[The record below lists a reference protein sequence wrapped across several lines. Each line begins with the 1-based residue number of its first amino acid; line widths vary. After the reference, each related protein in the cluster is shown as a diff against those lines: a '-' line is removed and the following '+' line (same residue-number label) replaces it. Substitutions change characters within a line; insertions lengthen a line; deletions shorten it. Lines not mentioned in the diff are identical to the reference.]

1 MTTQPLRAGERVA
14 YVNARLLDPDSGL
27 DAPGALLT
35 DGGIIADLGPRLF
48 QDGPPADATVI
59 DCDGQYL
66 APGLVDIRVSLGEPG
81 AEHKETFAS
90 GSAAAAAG
98 GVTTMVCTPDT
109 DPPVDDVSVLE
120 FMTRRAHE
128 SAVVNVLTMA
138 TITKGMGGAEMS
150 EMGLLAAAG
159 AVGFTD
165 GYRSVANA
173 QVMRRALSYATT
185 FGLLICHHTEVPE
198 LATGVMNEGE
208 LATRLGLAGISAQAE
223 AIIVERDM
231 RLVELTGGRYHA
243 AGLSTAAGVEV
254 IRAAKRRGLAVTCA
268 VSAAHVALNE
278 NEVGSYRTFAK
289 LTPPLRTEDDR
300 KSLIAGLRD
309 GTIDVVTSAHTP
321 EDPEAKRVPFAQAA
335 PGAVG
340 LETLLAAC
348 LQQAHNG
355 GVPLRDILRAVTV
368 TPARL
373 LGLPAG
379 RIAKG
384 APADLVLFDAGA
396 PWKVDAERFHSK
408 AKNSPFDGH
417 LMQGRVLRT
426 VVGGHSVFTANT

>member
-1 MTTQPLRAGERVA
+1 MSAKPLKSGERIA
-14 YVNARLLDPDSGL
+14 YVNARLLDPVTGL
-27 DAPGALLT
+27 DTPGALLS
-35 DGGIIADLGPRLF
+35 DGGVIADMGPRLF
-48 QDGPPADATVI
+48 NDGRPSGATVV
-59 DCDGQYL
+59 DCDGQCL

-90 GSAAAAAG
+90 GSRAAAAG

-120 FMTRRAHE
+120 FMNRRAHD
-128 SAVVNVLTMA
+128 SAIVNVRTMA
-138 TITKGMGGAEMS
+138 AITKGMAGKQMS

-165 GYRSVANA
+165 GYQSIANA
-173 QVMRRALSYATT
+173 QVLRRALSYATT
-185 FGLLICHHTEVPE
+185 FDLLICHHTEVPE

-208 LATRLGLAGISAQAE
+208 LATRLGLAGISVQAE
-223 AIIVERDM
+223 AIMVERDM

-243 AGLSTAAGVEV
+243 AGISTGAAADV
-254 IRAAKRRGLAVTCA
+254 IRAAKKRGLKVTCA
-268 VSAAHVALNE
+268 VSAAHFALNE
-278 NEVGSYRTFAK
+278 NEISHYRTFAK
-289 LTPPLRTEDDR
+289 LTPPLRSEDDR
-300 KSLIAGLRD
+300 KAIVEALRD

-348 LQQAHNG
+348 LQQSHNG
-355 GVPLRDILRAVTV
+355 RVPLLDMLRRVTV
-368 TPARL
+368 APADL

-379 RIAKG
+379 RLAKG

-396 PWKVDAERFHSK
+396 PWRVDVEKFHSK

-426 VVGGHSVFTANT
+426 VVGGRTVFTAGA

>member
-1 MTTQPLRAGERVA
+1 MSAKPHKSGERIA
-14 YVNARLLDPDSGL
+14 YVNARLLDPATGL
-27 DAPGALLT
+27 DTPGALLS
-35 DGGIIADLGPRLF
+35 DGGVIADMGPRLF
-48 QDGPPADATVI
+48 NDGRPSGATVI
-59 DCDGQYL
+59 DCDGQCL

-90 GSAAAAAG
+90 GSRAAAAG

-120 FMTRRAHE
+120 FMNRRAHD
-128 SAVVNVLTMA
+128 SAIVNVRTMA
-138 TITKGMGGAEMS
+138 AITKGMAGKQMS

-165 GYRSVANA
+165 GYQSIANA

-185 FGLLICHHTEVPE
+185 FDLLICHHTEVPE

-208 LATRLGLAGISAQAE
+208 LATRLGLAGISVQAE
-223 AIIVERDM
+223 AIMVERDM

-243 AGLSTAAGVEV
+243 AGISTGAAADV
-254 IRAAKRRGLAVTCA
+254 IRAAKKRGLKVTCA
-268 VSAAHVALNE
+268 VSAAHFALNE
-278 NEVGSYRTFAK
+278 NEVSHYRTFAK
-289 LTPPLRTEDDR
+289 LTPPLRSEDDR
-300 KSLIAGLRD
+300 KAIVEALRD

-348 LQQAHNG
+348 LQQSHNG
-355 GVPLRDILRAVTV
+355 RVPLLDMLRRVTV
-368 TPARL
+368 APADL

-379 RIAKG
+379 RLAKG

-396 PWKVDAERFHSK
+396 PWRVDVEKFHSK

-426 VVGGHSVFTANT
+426 VVGGRTVFTAGA

>member
-1 MTTQPLRAGERVA
+1 MSARPVGAGERFA
-14 YVNARLLDPDSGL
+14 YVNARLLDPATGL

-35 DGGIIADLGPRLF
+35 DGGVIADMGPRLF
-48 QDGPPADATVI
+48 HDGKPAGVTLI
-59 DCDGQYL
+59 DCDGQCL

-81 AEHKETFAS
+81 AEHKETFAT
-90 GSAAAAAG
+90 GSQAAAAG

-128 SAVVNVLTMA
+128 GAVVNVRTMA
-138 TITKGMGGAEMS
+138 AITKGMAGRQMS
-150 EMGLLAAAG
+150 EMGMLAAAG

-165 GYRSVANA
+165 GYRSIADA

-198 LATGVMNEGE
+198 LSTGVMNEGE
-208 LATRLGLAGISAQAE
+208 LATRLGLAGISVQAE
-223 AIIVERDM
+223 AIMVERDM

-243 AGLSTAAGVEV
+243 AGISTGAAAEV
-254 IRAAKRRGLAVTCA
+254 IRAAKKRGLKVTCA
-268 VSAAHVALNE
+268 VSAAHFALNE
-278 NEVGSYRTFAK
+278 NEVGNYRTFAK
-289 LTPPLRTEDDR
+289 LTPPLRSEDDR
-300 KSLIAGLRD
+300 KAIVEALRD
-309 GTIDVVTSAHTP
+309 GTIDIVTSAHTP

-355 GVPLRDILRAVTV
+355 RVALLDILRRVTV
-368 TPARL
+368 APAEL

-379 RIAKG
+379 RLARG
-384 APADLVLFDAGA
+384 AAADLVLFDAGA
-396 PWKVDAERFHSK
+396 PWKVDAEKFRSK

-426 VVGGHSVFTANT
+426 VVGGRTVFAAGT